1 MHTQDR
7 TSSVALAVEFVA
19 SCGLFPGLCD
29 QEMSVGIL
37 VRRFKDVLLQII
49 EKHHVNADHIVGIRH
64 MKSFGFGNQSGLS
77 CSRQFRHHDKLLA
90 WILMVSRDI
99 SCLDRTVKM
108 KASPPAIDVPIT
120 ACFLRFRFHPVP
132 LARCYQRRLVQFD
145 SQEAREADCS
155 NAQKRK
161 NERMSN

>member
-1 MHTQDR
+1 M
-7 TSSVALAVEFVA
+7 ALAVEFVA
-19 SCGLFPGLCD
+19 SFGLFPGLCD
-29 QEMSVGIL
+29 QEMSVGIF
-37 VRRFKDVLLQII
+37 VRRFKDVFLQII

-108 KASPPAIDVPIT
+108 K
-120 ACFLRFRFHPVP
+120 P
-132 LARCYQRRLVQFD
+132 LASIVPCWGGITPG
-145 SQEAREADCS
+145 
-155 NAQKRK
+155 N
-161 NERMSN
+161 

>member
-19 SCGLFPGLCD
+19 SFGLFPGLCD

-49 EKHHVNADHIVGIRH
+49 DKHHVNADHIVGIRH
-64 MKSFGFGNQSGLS
+64 MKSFGFGNHSGLS
-77 CSRQFRHHDKLLA
+77 GSRQFRHHDKLWA
-90 WILMVSRDI
+90 WILKVSRGI

-108 KASPPAIDVPIT
+108 KPLTSIVPCWDGI
-120 ACFLRFRFHPVP
+120 APG
-132 LARCYQRRLVQFD
+132 
-145 SQEAREADCS
+145 
-155 NAQKRK
+155 N
-161 NERMSN
+161 